1 MEDGSSAAFPRM
13 GATFVHSLVECDVE
27 KPKFEWGKAAEEG
40 LMEIAR
46 CSIAH
51 LGRTVAMFFVMT
63 LVSKMEWMM
72 VGLQRS
78 PARGLLLCIVGS
90 NVMWKN

>member
-1 MEDGSSAAFPRM
+1 MFPRT
-13 GATFVHSLVECDVE
+13 GASFVHSLVECDVE
-27 KPKFEWGKAAEEG
+27 KRNFEWGKAAEEG
-40 LMEIAR
+40 LMEIAS

-63 LVSKMEWMM
+63 LVSEMAWMM
-72 VGLQRS
+72 VALQRS
-78 PARGLLLCIVGS
+78 PARALLLCIVGS